1 MKETVEET
9 QEYEFKPVITFIIL
23 GINIIVFFIE
33 VIMGGEENVETAL
46 KLGGAYTPYI
56 LEKNEWYR
64 LFTSMFMH
72 FGINHLISNSIALL
86 AMGQYVEAYFGR
98 VRYIIIYVISGI
110 SGNVL
115 SLVMD
120 LINDSYPVS
129 VGASGAI
136 CGLLGA
142 MIILAIDKRTRK
154 VFSIPRII
162 FALVM
167 VLLPGLG
174 DSTIN
179 MNAHLGG
186 VISGFIIAF
195 LMYLIFFRN
204 FESPESYNS
213 DSHNPDSY
221 DSHL

>member
-1 MKETVEET
+1 
-9 QEYEFKPVITFIIL
+9 
-23 GINIIVFFIE
+23 
-33 VIMGGEENVETAL
+33 
-46 KLGGAYTPYI
+46 
-56 LEKNEWYR
+56 
-64 LFTSMFMH
+64 
-72 FGINHLISNSIALL
+72 
-86 AMGQYVEAYFGR
+86 
-98 VRYIIIYVISGI
+98 
-110 SGNVL
+110 
-115 SLVMD
+115 
-120 LINDSYPVS
+120 
-129 VGASGAI
+129 VGASAAI